1 MDFMFADPTMLD
13 DMDFLFKSDLAR
25 RLMFYHQEEWKPDP
39 PVDRSKLGSRERHDD
54 TQRPNLLKIQG
65 RGKQKETGNTIGTSV
80 RRSSGRRS
88 GVAVQAVDLFIFIF
102 FFPLSTFLIK
112 GVLLSKNLFRES

>member
-1 MDFMFADPTMLD
+1 MLRHELMDFMFADPTMLD

-54 TQRPNLLKIQG
+54 TQRPKLLKIQG
-65 RGKQKETGNTIGTSV
+65 KGKQKETGDKDFKRKVFSTSLCCD
-80 RRSSGRRS
+80 RQENPHNSGWNRAAPEWDQCLYS
-88 GVAVQAVDLFIFIF
+88 Q
-102 FFPLSTFLIK
+102 K
-112 GVLLSKNLFRES
+112 LL

>member
-1 MDFMFADPTMLD
+1 MLRHELMDFMFADPTMLD

-54 TQRPNLLKIQG
+54 TPRPNLLKIQG
-65 RGKQKETGNTIGTSV
+65 RGKQKETGDK
-80 RRSSGRRS
+80 
-88 GVAVQAVDLFIFIF
+88 DL
-102 FFPLSTFLIK
+102 
-112 GVLLSKNLFRES
+112 